1 VFPRID
7 LDTFGF
13 GTPQYLWMLAAP
25 GALLLLWAWRLWR
38 RRADI
43 RRLRAAQMLPGRA
56 QYTLAGDLVFWWCAI
71 AAASLCV
78 LALAQP
84 RVRIASVRSATTD
97 VVILQDG
104 SASMYVRDV
113 APDRWQRSI
122 QFLRTLGEAL
132 SWRGDRV
139 ALALFAQFAAPQ
151 IRLTSDPNAL
161 FFFLD
166 HLAGRSPFRLEDNP
180 TWDTNIEEGIRWGL
194 RIVQADEELLGNS
207 GNPKAFV
214 VISDGQ
220 AWSGR
225 VADALTAAR
234 ARRIPLYV
242 VGVGTTAGGVIPEPP
257 RPDGSRP
264 PPVRSILDRQSLMQ
278 VAIAGAG
285 EYFELGREPDR
296 DVAFRIIDRMQRQ
309 NRTAQQVVSYEDLY
323 WRFLLAA
330 AVVLALGTLSLYR
343 RTELLWQAAGALAV
357 VLFLT
362 TLV

>member
-1 VFPRID
+1 MFPRID
-7 LDTFGF
+7 VETFGL

-43 RRLRAAQMLPGRA
+43 GRLRAAQTLPGGGR
-56 QYTLAGDLVFWWCAI
+56 YVLAGDLAFWLCVI

-84 RVRIASVRSATTD
+84 RVRIASVRSASTD

-113 APDRWQRSI
+113 TPDRWQRSI

-166 HLAGRSPFRLEDNP
+166 HLAARSPFRLEDNP

-194 RIVQADEELLGNS
+194 RIVDADEELIGSS

-225 VADALTAAR
+225 VADALAAAR
-234 ARRIPLYV
+234 TRRIPLYV
-242 VGVGTTAGGVIPEPP
+242 VGIGTTTGGVIPEPP

-264 PPVRSILDRQSLMQ
+264 PPVRSVLDRQSLMQ
-278 VAIAGAG
+278 VAIAGGG
-285 EYFELGREPDR
+285 EYFEIGREADR

-309 NRTAQQVVSYEDLY
+309 NRAAQQIASYEELY

-330 AVVLALGTLSLYR
+330 AIALALGTLFLYR
-343 RTELLWQAAGALAV
+343 RTELWWQVAGALATA
-357 VLFLT
+357 LLLT
-362 TLV
+362 TLL